1 MEDGKELSCFR
12 RYAFRP
18 NIKPSDV
25 LLDLEILSTR
35 KAAGANQICAQCQH
49 WRSRAREPIAVRQ
62 ASLVSNLNHA
72 LIYQSPIYGTR
83 ASK

>member
-25 LLDLEILSTR
+25 LLDLEVLSTR
-35 KAAGANQICAQCQH
+35 KAAGANQICA
-49 WRSRAREPIAVRQ
+49 RNVNIGD
-62 ASLVSNLNHA
+62 LVQGN
-72 LIYQSPIYGTR
+72 R
-83 ASK
+83 